1 MKQIITIIA
10 PILLFVISFVFLME
24 DDKPENRLPDSNNVS
39 TISIPGNVQ
48 TVLDKSCIGC
58 HNSDSKNTKGKTKL
72 NFDKFT
78 NDGYSKGK
86 LIGKLN
92 GIVKVMKKGSMPP
105 EKFLKKY
112 PDRDISATDAKL
124 LSQWA
129 SDEANKLMSE

>member
-10 PILLFVISFVFLME
+10 PVLLLVFSFVFLM
-24 DDKPENRLPDSNNVS
+24 DDIEPEKSVLNSNSVVA
-39 TISIPGNVQ
+39 ISIPGNVQ
-48 TVLDKSCIGC
+48 TVLEKSCIGC
-58 HNSDSKNTKGKTKL
+58 HNNESKNTKGKTKL

-92 GIVKVMKKGSMPP
+92 GIVKSMKKGSMPP

-112 PDRDISATDAKL
+112 PDRGISVEDAIL